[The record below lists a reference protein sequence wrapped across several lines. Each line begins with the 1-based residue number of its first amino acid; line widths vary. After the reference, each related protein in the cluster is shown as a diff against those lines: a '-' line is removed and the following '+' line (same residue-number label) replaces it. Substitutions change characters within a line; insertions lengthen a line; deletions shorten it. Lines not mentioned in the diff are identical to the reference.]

1 MILYDEDAF
10 WGSGEYEVL
19 AVSEVIEYLTDEERE
34 LFDSLCLKAEKRR
47 HKAELKEECFHRG
60 YDYARRVTN
69 EYQGRAYRRTF
80 DEYDVDDIYT
90 LFEEQF

>member
-19 AVSEVIEYLTDEERE
+19 TVPEVAEFLTEEER
-34 LFDSLCLKAEKRR
+34 LILDALCDKAEKRR

-60 YDYARRVTN
+60 YSYARSVTN
-69 EYQGRAYRRTF
+69 NYQGRVSHRTF
-80 DEYDVDDIYT
+80 DEYDEDIYF
-90 LFEEQF
+90 LFDEQF